1 MKCWIRGDISGVPV
15 SSGRIRRVK
24 VWRWFGYEAVRAL
37 VFSPEMGSL
46 VIMMSRDSSWG
57 WDTQPDIHHTI
68 TYIKETIRVLVR
80 PNLEN
85 ELNLSLINTNGIP
98 KN

>member
-46 VIMMSRDSSWG
+46 VLRVKRPRLEAGQPTLALNSCRAHNSSQ
-57 WDTQPDIHHTI
+57 DTKGVK
-68 TYIKETIRVLVR
+68 YAVK
-80 PNLEN
+80 
-85 ELNLSLINTNGIP
+85 LID
-98 KN
+98 